1 MMYIIKHDMVLLG
14 HLWVAT
20 LYHSTKIEIVGKFGA
35 QYGCGW
41 KAPVWRPSAQTGVYC
56 CGWPFT
62 VH

>member
-1 MMYIIKHDMVLLG
+1 MYIIKHDMVLLG

-41 KAPVWRPSAQTGVYC
+41 KAPVNAIG
-56 CGWPFT
+56 
-62 VH
+62 